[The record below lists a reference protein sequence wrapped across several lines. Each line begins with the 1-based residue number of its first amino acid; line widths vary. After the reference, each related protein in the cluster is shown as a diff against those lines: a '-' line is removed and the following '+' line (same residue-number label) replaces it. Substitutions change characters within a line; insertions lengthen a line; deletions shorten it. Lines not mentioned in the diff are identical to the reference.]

1 MSSAKRKIRIE
12 LEDNEGDRYN
22 LSLEGKFS
30 KEKMIRVFDLIESF
44 EDKTTKESTSPASPA
59 YDDTSSLAS
68 RIWSVIQD
76 KCHNSTFTSAFILN
90 KYNEVYKEKLQLSVI
105 STYLSRFFAR
115 NKLARIKHGKEW
127 VYSMID
133 INDNSIE
140 RDYLSQLHDIT
151 YHYDLPTVYDLH

>member
-44 EDKTTKESTSPASPA
+44 EDKTTKELTSHA

-68 RIWSVIQD
+68 RIWSIIQD
-76 KCHNSTFTSAFILN
+76 KCHNSTFTSAFIFN

-140 RDYLSQLHDIT
+140 RDYLSQSHDVT

>member
-44 EDKTTKESTSPASPA
+44 EDKTTKELTSPT

-68 RIWSVIQD
+68 RIWSIIQD
-76 KCHNSTFTSAFILN
+76 KYHNTSFTSTFIFN
-90 KYNEVYKEKLQLSVI
+90 KYNELYKEKLQLSVI

-127 VYSMID
+127 IYSMID

-140 RDYLSQLHDIT
+140 RDYLSQSHDVT

>member
-1 MSSAKRKIRIE
+1 LSSAKRKIRIE

-44 EDKTTKESTSPASPA
+44 EDKTTKESTSPA

-68 RIWSVIQD
+68 RIWSIIQD
-76 KCHNSTFTSAFILN
+76 KCHNSTFTSAFIFN

-140 RDYLSQLHDIT
+140 RDYLSQSHDVT

>member
-30 KEKMIRVFDLIESF
+30 KEKMIRVFELIESF
-44 EDKTTKESTSPASPA
+44 EDKTTKKSTSPA

-68 RIWSVIQD
+68 RIWSIIQD
-76 KCHNSTFTSAFILN
+76 KCHNSTFTSAFIFN

-105 STYLSRFFAR
+105 STYLSRFFVR
-115 NKLARIKHGKEW
+115 NKLSRIKHGKEW
-127 VYSMID
+127 IYSVID
-133 INDNSIE
+133 INNNSIG
-140 RDYLSQLHDIT
+140 RDYLSQSHDVT